1 MNARNVALY
10 IGGAVVMLA
19 VIGAIYLEIIV
30 QSRSSHEVWMVT
42 QDVAAGAHFTTD
54 NVRQVSVP
62 DTGDTLSYFHGDP
75 IAGHERAARTLHG
88 GHMLADDDLLGKA
101 MVLVPVTFKSA
112 PPLRNGDR
120 IDVYTQFGT
129 RTVQVGRS
137 LTVESATTIWVP
149 AVDEPSWVALQA
161 NSAPLFAVTSSGIGV
176 PVNAGIGLSEAV
188 SSLAGSVA
196 GGQTGVSLAPPPPPA
211 TVAPAP
217 TPSSTP
223 RPSPTR

>member
-1 MNARNVALY
+1 IVL
-10 IGGAVVMLA
+10 LA

-30 QSRSSHEVWMVT
+30 QSRSSHQVWMVT
-42 QDVAAGAHFTTD
+42 QEVAAGSHFSTD

-62 DTGDTLSYFHGDP
+62 DTGDTLSYYHGDP
-75 IAGHERAARTLHG
+75 IADHKRAARTLQG
-88 GHMLADDDLLGKA
+88 GHMLADDDLLTA
-101 MVLVPVTFKSA
+101 EMVLVPVSFKAA
-112 PPLRNGDR
+112 PPLKNGDV

-129 RTVQVGRS
+129 RTVQVGRR

-149 AVDEPSWVALQA
+149 AIDEPSWVTLQA

-176 PVNAGIGLSEAV
+176 PVNAGLGLSEAV

-211 TVAPAP
+211 TAAPGRGPTP
-217 TPSSTP
+217 TPSP
-223 RPSPTR
+223 RASPTR

>member
-1 MNARNVALY
+1 VNARNVALY
-10 IGGAVVMLA
+10 IGGAMVMLA
-19 VIGAIYLEIIV
+19 VIGAIYLEIVV
-30 QSRSSHEVWMVT
+30 QSRSSHQVWMVT
-42 QDVAAGAHFTTD
+42 QEVAAGSHFSTD
-54 NVRQVSVP
+54 NVRQVTVP

-75 IAGHERAARTLHG
+75 IADHKRAARPLLG
-88 GHMLADDDLLGKA
+88 GHMLADDDLLSSQ

-112 PPLRNGDR
+112 PPLRNGDV

-129 RTVQVGRS
+129 RTVQVGRR

-149 AVDEPSWVALQA
+149 AVDEPSWVTLQA

-176 PVNAGIGLSEAV
+176 PVNSGLGLQDAV

-211 TVAPAP
+211 SAAPAASP
-217 TPSSTP
+217 TPSPKAT
-223 RPSPTR
+223 PTR